1 MEQLHSAVHFN
12 PREET
17 RMKQV
22 KVLGTGCRKCQKLA
36 ELVEK
41 VADEH
46 QYNINL
52 EKVTDIVKIADFGIV
67 ATPALVVDGKIV
79 FAGKIPSVDELTR
92 LLA

>member
-1 MEQLHSAVHFN
+1 
-12 PREET
+12 
-17 RMKQV
+17 MKQV

-36 ELVEK
+36 ELVAK

-46 QYNINL
+46 QYTINL

>member
-1 MEQLHSAVHFN
+1 
-12 PREET
+12 
-17 RMKQV
+17 MKQV

-36 ELVEK
+36 ELVAK

-79 FAGKIPSVDELTR
+79 FAGKIPSADELTR